1 MKYRSSFVTNS
12 SSSSYTCNIC
22 GEDASGWDL
31 CLSEAEMVECI
42 NGHTLCE
49 THIDSKLINSLL
61 YPDTE
66 DGIYVDED
74 GEEYDPD
81 DARYEFPEK
90 YCPICNFEIL
100 QADDIVNYLIKF
112 KNLNINELKKE
123 IKENFSS
130 YSDFAQKISQS

>member
-49 THIDSKLINSLL
+49 EHIDNKILDSLFC
-61 YPDTE
+61 PDTE
-66 DGIYVDED
+66 SGMYI
-74 GEEYDPD
+74 D
-81 DARYEFPEK
+81 DAGNEIDPSDIRYEFPEK
-90 YCPICNFEIL
+90 FCPICRFDKL
-100 QADDIVNYLIKF
+100 QSDDIINYLIKYQ
-112 KNLNINELKKE
+112 NLDIEKLRTE
-123 IKENFSS
+123 IKEKFSS
-130 YSDFAQKISQS
+130 YSDFIKKISE